1 MIYNQSTI
9 DVNSMQKSGPVFT
22 AKKTFLGYMMEK
34 KKNSIFLT
42 GVFLKRVLLS
52 TIHN

>member
-22 AKKTFLGYMMEK
+22 AKKDILGIYDGE